1 MLKSCGTVDKV
12 DQEECEEEGSGTVE
26 NVENKAEES
35 FVGTSPISAHNSVSY
50 NPPKNGLIASALEIP
65 NSVCLSFEHVDP
77 MLQSNS
83 PPCSIKNTIPQ
94 DEKHSGLF
102 TNIKNDLSTDHGLE
116 FNKSENQE
124 QCDKLMDLP
133 NGPKQYNEVLI
144 DGFAILSFKT
154 MDDMLEFTKLD
165 ESQNPGMNPTI
176 EQTYKRARRCG
187 MPKLKRTKAFLKQTL
202 VSNCFLKKILGS
214 LHEILSI

>member
-77 MLQSNS
+77 LLQSNS

-94 DEKHSGLF
+94 DEKHAGLF

-133 NGPKQYNEVLI
+133 NGSKQYNEVLI

-154 MDDMLEFTKLD
+154 MDDML
-165 ESQNPGMNPTI
+165 
-176 EQTYKRARRCG
+176 
-187 MPKLKRTKAFLKQTL
+187 
-202 VSNCFLKKILGS
+202 VSFIS
-214 LHEILSI
+214 